1 MTERSARRSAPP
13 PSWRAVARG
22 AALLAGVASLA
33 TAPLAAQTD
42 VDRAA
47 QAVSADVIRAHIEF
61 LASDAL
67 EGRGTGTRG
76 GDIAARYI
84 AAQFLRLGLEPAGD
98 SGSFFFRVPL
108 IGFTPAASL
117 SIGGT
122 ALAYPGDFVLNPM
135 RWDSLVSL
143 DAPLVFAGYGI
154 VAPEYQWNDYAG
166 LDVKGKVVVVLVN
179 DPGLHDPSIF
189 KGRVL
194 TYYARWTY
202 KYEEAA
208 RQGAAGVLLIHT
220 DESATYPWAVVEGGF
235 SGHQVRLETAP
246 TSLVAAGWVQH
257 DAMARVFAAG
267 GRNLDSA
274 MTAAG
279 KRGFRGFTLPTRV
292 EARVSAPMARTGT
305 WNVLARLPGAA
316 GPMGKEVVV
325 VGAHYDHLGVGI
337 PVDGDSIYNG
347 ARDNAA
353 GVGEMLAIAEA
364 MSRTELKPKRAIVFA
379 AFGGEESGLLG
390 SQALVDR
397 PFMPLRDV
405 AAMINFDDANLFGRT
420 RDVSAQGADQS
431 SLLGALQ
438 AAARLEGMEVT
449 DDSAGMYRG
458 SFFRSDNFPFAR
470 AGIPTLA
477 FEPGNLFVGKPSDYG
492 TKIKAEYTA
501 KRYHRPQDEWGS
513 WYNLDGAVQETRVGL
528 RTIIY
533 AANASL
539 PPTWNL
545 NSEFRSAGEARF
557 QADSLKQ

>member
-1 MTERSARRSAPP
+1 MTDRSVRPAAPP
-13 PSWRAVARG
+13 APWIAVARNV
-22 AALLAGVASLA
+22 AVLTLLTTLA
-33 TAPLAAQTD
+33 MAPLAAQTD

-117 SIGGT
+117 TIGGT

-135 RWDSLVSL
+135 RWDSLVTL

-154 VAPEYQWNDYAG
+154 VAPEYQWDDYAG

-208 RQGAAGVLLIHT
+208 RQGAAGVLLVHT

-279 KRGFRGFTLPTRV
+279 KRGFHGFTLPTRV
-292 EARVSAPMARTGT
+292 EAKVSAPMARTGT

-316 GPMGKEVVV
+316 GPTGKEAVV
-325 VGAHYDHLGVGI
+325 VGAHYDHLGIGI

-364 MSRTELKPKRAIVFA
+364 MSRTELKPKRAILFA

-438 AAARLEGMEVT
+438 AAARLEGMAVT

-492 TKIKAEYTA
+492 EKVKAEYTA

-513 WYNLDGAVQETRVGL
+513 WYNLDGAVQEARVGL
-528 RTIIY
+528 RTIVY

-545 NSEFRSAGEARF
+545 NSEFRAAGEARF
-557 QADSLKQ
+557 PSDSIKQ

>member
-1 MTERSARRSAPP
+1 MI
-13 PSWRAVARG
+13 
-22 AALLAGVASLA
+22 
-33 TAPLAAQTD
+33 APLRAAVLFATLAAAASPLASQTD

-47 QAVSADVIRAHIEF
+47 QAVSTDVIRAHIEF

-67 EGRGTGTRG
+67 EGRGNGTRG
-76 GDIAARYI
+76 GDLAARYI
-84 AAQFLRLGLEPAGD
+84 AAQFVRLGLQPAGD

-108 IGFTPAASL
+108 IGFTPSPTLA
-117 SIGGT
+117 IGGK
-122 ALAYPGDFVLNPM
+122 ALAYPGEFVLNPM
-135 RWDSLVSL
+135 RWDSLTTV

-166 LDVKGKVVVVLVN
+166 LDVKGKVVAVLVN

-189 KGRVL
+189 KGRIL

-220 DESATYPWAVVEGGF
+220 EESATYPWGVVEGSLTGR
-235 SGHQVRLETAP
+235 QVRLETAP
-246 TSLVAAGWVQH
+246 TSLLAAGWIQH
-257 DAMARVFAAG
+257 DAMAGVFRAA

-274 MTAAG
+274 MAAAG
-279 KRGFRGFTLPTRV
+279 KPGFQGFDLGTRV
-292 EARVSAPMARTGT
+292 EARIAAPMARTAT
-305 WNVLARLPGAA
+305 WNVLARLPGTP
-316 GPMGKEVVV
+316 GPLSKEAVV
-325 VGAHYDHLGVGI
+325 VGAHYDHLGIGK

-364 MSRTELKPKRAIVFA
+364 MSRTDLKARRAIIFA

-397 PFMPLRDV
+397 PFMPLKDV
-405 AAMINFDDANLFGRT
+405 AAMINFDGANLFGRT
-420 RDVSAQGADQS
+420 RDVSAQGANQS

-438 AAARLEGMEVT
+438 AAARLEGMQVT

-470 AGIPTLA
+470 AGIPTIS
-477 FEPGNLFVGKPSDYG
+477 FEPGNLYVGRPADYG
-492 TKIKAEYTA
+492 DKAKADYTA
-501 KRYHRPQDEWGS
+501 KRYHRPQDEFGS
-513 WYNLDGAVQETRVGL
+513 WYNLDGATQETRVGL
-528 RTIIY
+528 RTVIY
-533 AANASL
+533 AASASL
-539 PPTWNL
+539 QPTWNVD
-545 NSEFRSAGEARF
+545 SEFRTAGETRL
-557 QADSLKQ
+557 QTGTGKQ